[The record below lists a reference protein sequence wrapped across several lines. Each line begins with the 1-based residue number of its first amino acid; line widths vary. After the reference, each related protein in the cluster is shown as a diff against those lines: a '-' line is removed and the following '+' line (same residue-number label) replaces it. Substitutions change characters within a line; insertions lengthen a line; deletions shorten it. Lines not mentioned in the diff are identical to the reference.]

1 MYVIAGGTWTVPQV
15 GRRLGVQRQSVQRIV
30 DRLKDEGLVHLE
42 SNPDH
47 ATSPLLRLTPA
58 GTQVLDAINR
68 VADMWHEHVAS
79 AAGPE
84 ALRTTAE
91 FLGWLRDLTDTGL
104 LAEQQHTSEIAVAE

>member
-1 MYVIAGGTWTVPQV
+1 
-15 GRRLGVQRQSVQRIV
+15 
-30 DRLKDEGLVHLE
+30 
-42 SNPDH
+42 
-47 ATSPLLRLTPA
+47 
-58 GTQVLDAINR
+58 
-68 VADMWHEHVAS
+68 VAS